1 MIIVVDR
8 IDLDTQISGT
18 FHAADA
24 PNLEKADSRAD
35 LERLLAQ
42 DARKII
48 ITTIF
53 KFAEVKTA
61 S

>member
-1 MIIVVDR
+1 MHR
-8 IDLDTQISGT
+8 TSS
-18 FHAADA
+18 
-24 PNLEKADSRAD
+24 KADSRAD

-53 KFAEVKTA
+53 VFAEAGGVLNERDNIHRA
-61 S
+61 GRLGQ